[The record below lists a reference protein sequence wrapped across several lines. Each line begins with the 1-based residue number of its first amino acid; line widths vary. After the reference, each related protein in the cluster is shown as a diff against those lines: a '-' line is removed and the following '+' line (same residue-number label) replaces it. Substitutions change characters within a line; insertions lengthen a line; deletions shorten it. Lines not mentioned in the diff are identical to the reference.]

1 MHVMVVE
8 GQHLVAMTPKII
20 SRIMHISQVLFVAD
34 PCLSVQV
41 QNASDLLI
49 KPLEKFRKEQLGVTK
64 VSLWVGSGEANGD
77 TTFNTFLTYLHCPT
91 GTLEAA
97 SSNLCVNHLPE

>member
-1 MHVMVVE
+1 MVVE
-8 GQHLVAMTPKII
+8 GQHLVAMILKTVPC
-20 SRIMHISQVLFVAD
+20 MVHISHVLFVAD
-34 PCLSVQV
+34 ACLSVQV

-64 VSLWVGSGEANGD
+64 VSLEWLGGEANCD
-77 TTFNTFLTYLHCPT
+77 TTFNTFLTYLHRPT
-91 GTLEAA
+91 GMSETA